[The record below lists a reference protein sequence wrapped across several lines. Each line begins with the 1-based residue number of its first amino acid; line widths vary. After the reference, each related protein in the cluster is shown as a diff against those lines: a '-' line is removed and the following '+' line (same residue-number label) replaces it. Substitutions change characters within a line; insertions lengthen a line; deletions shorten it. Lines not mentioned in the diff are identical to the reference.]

1 LRERKRGEKEEKEKV
16 GLGAGAGATLK
27 WMCGARGI
35 GATHASV
42 APVASAPH
50 IEPRKTAKS
59 QRNCLTVCF
68 GGLQVHVWRRWEG
81 RHTCCHVGWAHQLSG
96 EGATSAETVAPA
108 GGEPHGHV
116 WRPWEGRHT
125 KGLEW

>member
-1 LRERKRGEKEEKEKV
+1 MEEEGVGRIDLMIPWLIWWGGRRGGVRRRRLGRRRREEEKEERRV
-16 GLGAGAGATLK
+16 GLGAGTGATLK

-59 QRNCLTVCF
+59 QTFR
-68 GGLQVHVWRRWEG
+68 
-81 RHTCCHVGWAHQLSG
+81 S
-96 EGATSAETVAPA
+96 
-108 GGEPHGHV
+108 
-116 WRPWEGRHT
+116 PWMFSTENMI
-125 KGLEW
+125 

>member
-1 LRERKRGEKEEKEKV
+1 MDESKGNEGEYLEDCMGMDLAGQICPIRGGFGGGRRRGGRRRRLEVRKRGEKEEKERV

-50 IEPRKTAKS
+50 IEPRKNS
-59 QRNCLTVCF
+59 
-68 GGLQVHVWRRWEG
+68 
-81 RHTCCHVGWAHQLSG
+81 
-96 EGATSAETVAPA
+96 
-108 GGEPHGHV
+108 
-116 WRPWEGRHT
+116 
-125 KGLEW
+125 